1 MRKNSP
7 RNSKIGIHKGA
18 GLGRSMVIF
27 HHQASQ
33 NYRCSLVSLQP
44 TKKKD
49 AVPKKETSGWV
60 ASFGLNAVHPLHS
73 VLTDRAENFAGEQ

>member
-1 MRKNSP
+1 MVGVGISGLNDGMRKNSP
-7 RNSKIGIHKGA
+7 RNGNDEIRKGVS
-18 GLGRSMVIF
+18 LGRGWVIY

-49 AVPKKETSGWV
+49 AVPQEETSGWL
-60 ASFGLNAVHPLHS
+60 ASFRLNAV
-73 VLTDRAENFAGEQ
+73 